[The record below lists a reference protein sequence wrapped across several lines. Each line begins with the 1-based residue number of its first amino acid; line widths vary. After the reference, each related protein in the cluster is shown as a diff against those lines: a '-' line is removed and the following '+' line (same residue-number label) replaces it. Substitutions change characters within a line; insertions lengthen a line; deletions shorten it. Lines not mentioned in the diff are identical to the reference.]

1 MKTSRY
7 SDGQILSI
15 LRQADGGVPVA
26 ELCREH
32 GLVLRVQRVHDHL
45 WDDHEVRDVPSELY
59 LRVSSPCST
68 PNAPCTTPS
77 QNARAG

>member
-32 GLVLRVQRVHDHL
+32 GI
-45 WDDHEVRDVPSELY
+45 VRRQNIWRNSRGRFSECGPRLGADV
-59 LRVSSPCST
+59 RRRACGV
-68 PNAPCTTPS
+68 AIAD
-77 QNARAG
+77 ARWSFV